1 MLGIDR
7 NAARYTWTAA
17 AVLLLIELIYQVR
30 STLFIF
36 ALAVLFAYL
45 LAPLVDLL
53 DRALPNRTRT
63 LALATVYAVFVVLV
77 VLIGAQ
83 IGTRV
88 VDEAHTLAGKFPDML
103 ASWENQSAKPPDTL
117 QGQILNQ
124 IRSAFTTRI
133 NELVGALP
141 NAGIKFLTVA
151 SNVIYLVI
159 VPVLAFFFL
168 KDSALIRKQFL
179 EFTEI
184 GPTRVLAS
192 DLMDDVHK
200 LLAHYMRALVVLSLS
215 TFTAYSIFFTILG
228 VPYGIL
234 LAVLAMLL
242 EFIPMIGPLTASAVI
257 LIVAAI
263 SGGHVL
269 GVLIFVLAFRMFQDY
284 VLSPNV
290 MGQGVELHPLLVM
303 FGVFAGGELAGI
315 AGSFLS
321 VPLLALARILY
332 LHMRRRRLAG

>member
-63 LALATVYAVFVVLV
+63 LALATVYVVFVVLV

-83 IGTRV
+83 IGTPV

-215 TFTAYSIFFTILG
+215 TFTA
-228 VPYGIL
+228 
-234 LAVLAMLL
+234 
-242 EFIPMIGPLTASAVI
+242 
-257 LIVAAI
+257 
-263 SGGHVL
+263 
-269 GVLIFVLAFRMFQDY
+269 
-284 VLSPNV
+284 
-290 MGQGVELHPLLVM
+290 
-303 FGVFAGGELAGI
+303 
-315 AGSFLS
+315 
-321 VPLLALARILY
+321 
-332 LHMRRRRLAG
+332 